1 MKRERGIHALLVY
14 FFLLLLTP
22 PILIGQYGTGTIL
35 GTVTDPTGAIISGA
49 TVTAKNIAT
58 NETRTFTTDAE
69 GFYRFSA
76 LPSGTYTVTAT
87 SPSFRTAVVSNLALD
102 VNMQARTD
110 ITMQVGNISER
121 VEVAGTT
128 PQLQTNTAA
137 MGSVIDNRTM
147 LELPLNARNFFDL
160 AALTPGALRTVGTS
174 SVMDSRSIDIGGV
187 RNTATP
193 RRARIWT
200 EWISR

>member
-1 MKRERGIHALLVY
+1 MKGKRAIHALSVY
-14 FFLLLLTP
+14 IFLFLLTQPFLL
-22 PILIGQYGTGTIL
+22 GQYGTGTIL

-76 LPSGTYTVTAT
+76 LPSGIYTVTAT
-87 SPSFRTAVVSNLALD
+87 SPSFRTAVVSNLELD

-128 PQLQTNTAA
+128 P
-137 MGSVIDNRTM
+137 
-147 LELPLNARNFFDL
+147 
-160 AALTPGALRTVGTS
+160 
-174 SVMDSRSIDIGGV
+174 
-187 RNTATP
+187 
-193 RRARIWT
+193 
-200 EWISR
+200 